1 MNLHIIAL
9 GKGMPDWVAQ
19 GFDTYQKRMPADCSL
34 QLKELKAI
42 DRAGNANIDALLVK
56 EATHLQAATPKG
68 AFKVVLDERGKDL
81 TTVQLAN
88 HFAKWRESVQDVV
101 FYIGSA
107 DGLDAQFKQQAD
119 LAIRLSSLTLPHM
132 MVRVLL
138 AEQLYRAWSVL
149 NNHPYHRI

>member
-9 GKGMPDWVAQ
+9 GKGMPDWIEQ
-19 GFDTYQKRMPADCSL
+19 GFDTYQKRLPAECAL
-34 QLKELKAI
+34 HLKELKAV
-42 DRAGNANIDALLVK
+42 DRAGNANVEAILAK
-56 EATHLQAATPKG
+56 EALQLQAATPKA
-68 AFKVVLDERGKDL
+68 AFRVVLDERGKDL
-81 TTVQLAN
+81 STVQLAK
-88 HFAKWRESVQDVV
+88 HLESWRESCQDVV

-107 DGLDAQFKQQAD
+107 DGLDAQFKRSAD

-149 NNHPYHRI
+149 HNHPYHRI

>member
-1 MNLHIIAL
+1 MNFHIIAL
-9 GKGMPDWVAQ
+9 GKGMPDWIAQ
-19 GFDTYQKRMPADCSL
+19 GFDTYQKRMPADCAL
-34 QLKELKAI
+34 HLKELKAV
-42 DRAGNANIDALLVK
+42 DRAGNANVYGILAK
-56 EATHLQAATPKG
+56 EAQQLLAATPKG
-68 AFKVVLDERGKDL
+68 ALRVVLDERGKDL
-81 TTVQLAN
+81 STVQLSQ
-88 HFAKWRESVQDVV
+88 HFEKWRETAQDVV

-107 DGLDAQFKQQAD
+107 DGLDKQFKQEAD